1 LTEVLAVFTGS
12 LDCIYF
18 LVTRLQHNNNLLFQ
32 NLKQNNTT
40 LNTASLTIKLLIV
53 KLSCFG
59 MSINKFYDQF
69 SDNKSIEKMLVT
81 WNLLIKMV
89 EYRIFLIKIASA
101 RLIGYSSY

>member
-1 LTEVLAVFTGS
+1 
-12 LDCIYF
+12 
-18 LVTRLQHNNNLLFQ
+18 
-32 NLKQNNTT
+32 
-40 LNTASLTIKLLIV
+40 
-53 KLSCFG
+53 